1 MEKICYSVKEAAK
14 VIGVSYS
21 ILYREIHEGRF
32 PYIRVGCRILIP
44 DEMLREFI
52 HEKVMEAVGNE

>member
-1 MEKICYSVKEAAK
+1 MEKLCYSVKEAAK

-44 DEMLREFI
+44 DELLRDYI
-52 HEKVMEAVGNE
+52 HDKVMEVVENE